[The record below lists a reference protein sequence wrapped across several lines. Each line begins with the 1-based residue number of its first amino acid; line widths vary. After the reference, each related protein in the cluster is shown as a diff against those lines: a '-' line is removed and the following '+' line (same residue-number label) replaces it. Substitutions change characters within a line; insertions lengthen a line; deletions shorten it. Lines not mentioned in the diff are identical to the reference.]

1 MVKLINEN
9 SVIKES
15 AAEKD
20 LYDDLYSYAD
30 RHWATS
36 RWTKSNVE
44 KYLKRQQDFRRMNDS
59 DFYKVISKV
68 NKAFKKDRKIKNDPY
83 CDSSYK
89 NESIHPKRRSRRM
102 NEIIVPVQSKEEID
116 DLIERLENM
125 WWRENN
131 IIQALSI
138 SFSDDNL
145 DRLLDSPYFAENKN
159 DIIDNLDELI
169 SKADEIKQLAEY
181 ARNILKKN

>member
-1 MVKLINEN
+1 MVKRIN

-30 RHWATS
+30 RNWATS

-68 NKAFKKDRKIKNDPY
+68 NKAFKKDRKIKSDPY

-89 NESIHPKRRSRRM
+89 NESMNTGRRTRRM
-102 NEIIVPVQSKEEID
+102 NESNGAIN
-116 DLIERLENM
+116 DLEFYVAQIHDL
-125 WWRENN
+125 
-131 IIQALSI
+131 A
-138 SFSDDNL
+138 
-145 DRLLDSPYFAENKN
+145 
-159 DIIDNLDELI
+159 DELARFSEEAANVVNGFQDI
-169 SKADEIKQLAEY
+169 EDDPGELEGTENELKDFVRELRVFDEVY
-181 ARNILKKN
+181 RNYIGQMSEWVDNALL